1 MANSEEE
8 GDEGADKGGWERIDG
23 EEGELPMK
31 IRVQDK
37 LKTTFL
43 VLFLGSGFFLSKSS
57 YLLICY
63 SRSYIND

>member
-8 GDEGADKGGWERIDG
+8 GDEGADKGGWERTDG

-43 VLFLGSGFFLSKSS
+43 VLFLGSGVFF
-57 YLLICY
+57 I
-63 SRSYIND
+63 